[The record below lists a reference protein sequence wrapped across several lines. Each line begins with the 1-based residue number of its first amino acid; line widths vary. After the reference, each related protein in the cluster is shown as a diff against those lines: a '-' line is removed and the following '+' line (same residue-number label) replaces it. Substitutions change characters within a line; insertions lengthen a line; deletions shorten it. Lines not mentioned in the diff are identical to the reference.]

1 MFRVLLFN
9 LMQSLLED
17 LKESRLRYKR
27 LMGLRSPEDD
37 VYGDR
42 EWIVRESLYTLHVW
56 ILFLASLLAI
66 RWIYDL
72 LIQEFK

>member
-1 MFRVLLFN
+1 MFRTLLFN
-9 LMQSLLED
+9 LMQAILED

-27 LMGLRSPEDD
+27 FIKLRSPEDD
-37 VYGDR
+37 IYGDR

-56 ILFLASLLAI
+56 ILFLASLLVI

-72 LIQEFK
+72 LIYEFK

>member
-1 MFRVLLFN
+1 MFRILLFN
-9 LMQSLLED
+9 LMQSILED

-72 LIQEFK
+72 LIYEFK